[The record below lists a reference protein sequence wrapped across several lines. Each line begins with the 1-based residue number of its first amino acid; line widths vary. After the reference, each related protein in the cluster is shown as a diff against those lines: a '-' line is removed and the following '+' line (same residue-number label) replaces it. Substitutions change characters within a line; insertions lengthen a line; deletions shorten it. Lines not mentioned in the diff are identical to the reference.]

1 MSFLEKIPLSDFLF
15 LSRKYYEKQKEI
27 ILRNRRK
34 RNKEMVK
41 IKNRKI
47 CMRNVKQ
54 MQGDK
59 GENIEIKFVINKINC
74 RKHYKF
80 CKYKN

>member
-1 MSFLEKIPLSDFLF
+1 
-15 LSRKYYEKQKEI
+15 
-27 ILRNRRK
+27 
-34 RNKEMVK
+34 MVK